1 MFLELGVFQRPILK
15 KGLRMD
21 KISLIIPHLALNE
34 HKKELLQKLLD
45 SMEGQYDEL
54 ILMTDKTDCLSKEIN
69 KGMAKATGDYLI
81 ISNDDLTLFKG
92 TLRDLC
98 DSENVTV
105 PKVIGGLDKLFHGHM
120 WCMPRSIYQ
129 DVGPQWEGYDGFYYD
144 DSDYWM
150 KIEAKGYKIVKRE
163 DVVILH
169 PNPATTL
176 SQLPK
181 GGREETNRSRFVERW
196 GKDALR
202 RIT

>member
-1 MFLELGVFQRPILK
+1 MKISLVIPHLEVNEEKREILK
-15 KGLRMD
+15 KC
-21 KISLIIPHLALNE
+21 
-34 HKKELLQKLLD
+34 LD
-45 SMEGQYDEL
+45 SMAGQYNEL
-54 ILMTDKTDCLSKEIN
+54 IVIAEKMDNLSEKINLGVGKTS
-69 KGMAKATGDYLI
+69 GDFI
-81 ISNDDLTLFKG
+81 VVCNDDITMFKG
-92 TLRDLC
+92 TLDDLC
-98 DSENVTV
+98 DPENVTV

-120 WCMPRSIYQ
+120 WCMPRSIYK

-181 GGREETNRSRFVERW
+181 EGRENTNRNRFVERW